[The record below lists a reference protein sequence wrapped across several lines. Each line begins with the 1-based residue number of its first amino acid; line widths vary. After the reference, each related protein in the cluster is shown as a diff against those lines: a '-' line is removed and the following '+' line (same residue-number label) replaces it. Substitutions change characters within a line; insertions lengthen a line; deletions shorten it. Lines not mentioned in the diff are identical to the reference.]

1 MKQTTRSLAVV
12 AQATAL
18 CVGSLIAI
26 PAAAQIDPF
35 DGNWRFSVTP
45 YLWLP
50 NVNADLDYDLPPRA
64 AEFRQSDVRR
74 LGTEIG
80 PNDYLSNLQ
89 FALML
94 SGEARKG
101 PWSVVTDIIYLDLG
115 NQDSDILTFRGARG
129 EPLPNLPHQAE
140 TSLSATVWTLAG
152 GYTLSRGPW
161 GNVDLLA
168 GFRYLGLDTELKWQL
183 AGSDDRLDRTGKVSS
198 SKDEWDGILG
208 VKGQILFGDT
218 RWFMPYYLDVGTGSS
233 NLTWQAA
240 LGAGYRFDWGDVT
253 LALRSLSYEF
263 DKDDA
268 DIRFTGPVLGATF
281 RW

>member
-1 MKQTTRSLAVV
+1 MIQTTPALSAL

-26 PAAAQIDPF
+26 PAVAEVDSF

-50 NVNADLDYDLPPRA
+50 NVNGNLDYASRGL
-64 AEFRQSDVRR
+64 S
-74 LGTEIG
+74 TEIG

-115 NQDSDILTFRGARG
+115 NQDSRIRPVSGARG
-129 EPLPNLPHQAE
+129 EPLPISLNQQAE

-152 GYTLSRGPW
+152 GYTLSHGDW

-168 GFRYLGLDTELKWQL
+168 GFRYLGLDTELTWQL
-183 AGSDDRLDRTGKVSS
+183 AGSDGRLDRTGKVSS
-198 SKDEWDGILG
+198 NREQWDGILG
-208 VKGQILFGDT
+208 VKGQVLFGDT

-233 NLTWQAA
+233 NWTWQAA
-240 LGAGYRFDWGDVT
+240 LGAGYRFDWGDIT

-263 DKDDA
+263 DEDNT

>member
-1 MKQTTRSLAVV
+1 MTKPRALKTVFTAAIAAAALAAAVP
-12 AQATAL
+12 ATAE
-18 CVGSLIAI
+18 V
-26 PAAAQIDPF
+26 DPF
-35 DGNWRFSVTP
+35 DGRWHFSVTP

-50 NVNADLDYDLPPRA
+50 NVNADLDYDLPPRVSDA
-64 AEFRQSDVRR
+64 RQSDVRR
-74 LGTEIG
+74 LSSEIG

-101 PWSVVTDIIYLDLG
+101 PWSVFTDIIYLDLG
-115 NQDSDILTFRGARG
+115 NQDSDIHTFRGVRG
-129 EPLPNLPHQAE
+129 EPLPNLSHQAE

-152 GYTLSRGPW
+152 GYTLSHGAW
-161 GNVDLLA
+161 GNADLLA

-183 AGSDDRLDRTGKVSS
+183 ASSDDRLDRTGKVSS
-198 SKDEWDGILG
+198 NKDEWDGILG

-218 RWFMPYYLDVGTGSS
+218 RWFMPYYLDVGAGSS
-233 NLTWQAA
+233 SWTWQAA

-253 LALRSLSYEF
+253 LAVRSLSYEF